1 MDFQNLKLNGVHVTE
16 KESLVISCLMNG
28 KRTKSI
34 ALILGVSPHTVIS
47 HLRNIMTKLGV
58 SSQDQIILCAER
70 SEFYAY
76 LKNLYL
82 KTKFQNDFK
91 MEDKYIKKVESTY
104 KYTDKNNCERIINN
118 TYKD

>member
-1 MDFQNLKLNGVHVTE
+1 MYIIECDFRLREEELDFQNLKINGTNVTE

-34 ALILGVSPHTVIS
+34 ALLLGVSPNTVIS

-58 SSQDQIILCAER
+58 SSQDQIIRYAEK

-82 KTKFQNDFK
+82 KAKF
-91 MEDKYIKKVESTY
+91 
-104 KYTDKNNCERIINN
+104 
-118 TYKD
+118 